1 MCLFL
6 TTENTEDP
14 EVRCYDAPMQSPK
27 VGKQKSAGGAGSLSK
42 ALPRLNL
49 PRSAAPAI
57 SRPKP
62 QIGKPGAKKG

>member
-1 MCLFL
+1 
-6 TTENTEDP
+6 
-14 EVRCYDAPMQSPK
+14 MQSPK

-49 PRSAAPAI
+49 PRSAAPATP
-57 SRPKP
+57 RRKP